1 MFKDLPPAPD
11 VIDCTA
17 LLTALWIACATCD
30 GISSPISGVPVAIAR
45 PGPTGIEGIAAAAIP
60 ATSPASL
67 VGPVEGALPRD
78 DGDGADVPRQDQ
90 TPQAT
95 EGHY

>member
-1 MFKDLPPAPD
+1 MLTDLPPPA

-17 LLTALWIACATCD
+17 LLTALWIACATCE
-30 GISSPISGVPVAIAR
+30 GIPSPISVVPVAIPL

-67 VGPVEGALPRD
+67 VGAGPAGALGFSNRPMR
-78 DGDGADVPRQDQ
+78 
-90 TPQAT
+90 
-95 EGHY
+95 

>member
-1 MFKDLPPAPD
+1 MFNDLPAAPE

-17 LLTALWIACATCD
+17 LLTALWIARATCE
-30 GISSPISGVPVAIAR
+30 GIPSPISGVPVAIPL

-67 VGPVEGALPRD
+67 VGAGPDVGALGFSKRPIR
-78 DGDGADVPRQDQ
+78 
-90 TPQAT
+90 
-95 EGHY
+95 